1 MGFLKKIL
9 KLAKKSVL
17 GFTRLTTDPLGI
29 ARSLDISPMGAIE
42 RRIKQRKDAAQQE
55 QVAKD
60 AALKQ
65 EQANA
70 ATGNAARL
78 GLFSNTDAAT
88 VQTNTEAQ
96 ALIDT
101 QTPQT
106 PQTLLDAAK
115 RKKLTSRLGII

>member
-1 MGFLKKIL
+1 MGFLKKL
-9 KLAKKSVL
+9 VKKFVPKLAKIA
-17 GFTRLTTDPLGI
+17 TDPFGI
-29 ARSLDISPMGAIE
+29 ARSLDISIVGGIE
-42 RRIKQRKDAAQQE
+42 RRIKMRKDAAQQE

-96 ALIDT
+96 ALEDT
-101 QTPQT
+101 QTPQR
-106 PQTLLDAAK
+106 LSDVIK
-115 RKKLTSRLGII
+115 RKKLNSRLGII

>member
-1 MGFLKKIL
+1 MGFLNKLFKKV
-9 KLAKKSVL
+9 ANVVVN
-17 GFTRLTTDPLGI
+17 PLG
-29 ARSLDISPMGAIE
+29 LDLLGID
-42 RRIKQRKDAAQQE
+42 RRIKLRKDAAQQE
-55 QVAKD
+55 QIAKD

-88 VQTNTEAQ
+88 VQTNAEAQ
-96 ALIDT
+96 ALADAQTT
-101 QTPQT
+101 QP
-106 PQTLLDAAK
+106 LMDAAK